1 MSGLTAALAVLVP
14 VGTPVLMVGRSG
26 PTGRVDDV
34 ARERLAPGAQVVLV
48 DGRRFSPPR
57 LRRLARR
64 AGLVVDRELA
74 VLPSLDRSSFVV
86 EDAEP
91 SLAWFWDTF
100 ATVPPGRCTGSLL
113 LTAALRLARHRMLLR
128 WVGYLVA
135 GRVVIARRP

>member
-1 MSGLTAALAVLVP
+1 MNGLTAALAVLVP
-14 VGTPVLMVGRSG
+14 AGTPILLVGGSG
-26 PTGRVDDV
+26 PSGRVEDV
-34 ARERLAPGAQVVLV
+34 AGDRLAPGDQIVLV
-48 DGRRFSPPR
+48 DGRRLSPPR

-86 EDAEP
+86 EDAAP
-91 SLAWFWDTF
+91 SLAWCWDTF

-113 LTAALRLARHRMLLR
+113 LTAVLRLARHQMVLR